1 MSFPEKLMRDRASSY
16 DFLLQDLLSLCH
28 ERTPTLNDVRS
39 LVGDGAYKR
48 LGKSSLPRR
57 FAPASLRPDATPL
70 MNRDQRK
77 KSVRTSLHD

>member
-1 MSFPEKLMRDRASSY
+1 
-16 DFLLQDLLSLCH
+16 
-28 ERTPTLNDVRS
+28 
-39 LVGDGAYKR
+39 VGDGAYKR

-77 KSVRTSLHD
+77 KSPCLTSLHELLTFVETVRLELVKVQKSNAYTFLRI

>member
-1 MSFPEKLMRDRASSY
+1 
-16 DFLLQDLLSLCH
+16 
-28 ERTPTLNDVRS
+28 
-39 LVGDGAYKR
+39 VGDGAYKR

-77 KSVRTSLHD
+77 KSPSGHRYMIRQIL